1 MSSIIKIKSNIS
13 FVLILTVYLFLNQSV
28 YSQVIVTPAGNSS
41 INAESSGFY
50 YSLPR
55 TVIKVD
61 FIIEKNKCVK
71 GPYSEYA
78 PKILGIDDVIIKDE
92 TKYTLVDVIVSALV
106 EPDPDATFF
115 VEFDEKA
122 SKEEKS
128 LIFNLQEDG
137 IILGAND
144 VENQGIQKS
153 ISLSKT
159 LVNDSENNVF
169 QYYAESNLYQRV
181 DTIVR
186 KITID
191 TTTIR
196 RNILQS
202 SWVDRSPEQKARA
215 AADYIQK
222 IRESRFNLI
231 SGYQEINYGNS
242 ISFMDEKLKAMEDEY
257 VDLFVGKEIKS
268 LKEQS
273 VEFLPSKENVGI
285 QLLARFSETTGLTG
299 LESKS
304 EPIQIE
310 ISPVG
315 NTNKINSD
323 NKNIGK
329 DKTVNNL
336 FYRTPEYVMLKILY
350 KGGIIAE
357 KKMLISQLGSLSIA
371 PISKTRLVFD
381 ANTGM
386 VTTIKRD

>member
-1 MSSIIKIKSNIS
+1 
-13 FVLILTVYLFLNQSV
+13 VYLFLNQSV

-106 EPDPDATFF
+106 EPDPEATFF

>member
-1 MSSIIKIKSNIS
+1 MNRIENFISNIS
-13 FVLILTVYLFLNQSV
+13 VGLFLSV
-28 YSQVIVTPAGNSS
+28 FFFIHQTVAAQVIVTPAGNSS

-55 TVIKVD
+55 NIIKVD

-92 TKYTLVDVIVSALV
+92 TKFTLIDVIVSTTI
-106 EPDPDATFF
+106 EPDPEATFF

-144 VENQGIQKS
+144 VDNRGIQKS
-153 ISLSKT
+153 VSISKT
-159 LVNDSENNVF
+159 LVNDSEKNVF

-222 IRESRFNLI
+222 IRDSRFNLI
-231 SGYQEINYGNS
+231 SGYQEVNYGNS
-242 ISFMDEKLKAMEDEY
+242 ILFMDEKLKIMEDEY
-257 VDLFVGKEIKS
+257 VDLFVGKEIKT

-273 VEFLPSKENVGI
+273 VEFLPSKENIGI
-285 QLLARFSETTGLTG
+285 QLLARFSETGGLSA
-299 LESKS
+299 LDSKS

-315 NTNKINSD
+315 NTTAMKSE
-323 NKNIGK
+323 NKNSGK
-329 DKTVNNL
+329 DKIINNL
-336 FYRTPEYVMLKILY
+336 YYRTPEYVKVKVLY
-350 KGGIIAE
+350 KGSVIAE
-357 KKMLISQLGSLSIA
+357 KKLLISQLGSLSKA
-371 PISKTRLVFD
+371 PISKTRLMFD

>member
-1 MSSIIKIKSNIS
+1 MNRIENFISNIS
-13 FVLILTVYLFLNQSV
+13 VGLFLSV
-28 YSQVIVTPAGNSS
+28 FFFIHQTVAAQVIVTPAGNSS

-55 TVIKVD
+55 NIIKVD

-92 TKYTLVDVIVSALV
+92 TKFTLIDVIVSTTI
-106 EPDPDATFF
+106 EPDPEATFF

-144 VENQGIQKS
+144 VDNRGIQKS
-153 ISLSKT
+153 VSISKT
-159 LVNDSENNVF
+159 LVNSDKRSEF
-169 QYYAESNLYQRV
+169 QYYAESNLYQKV

-202 SWVDRSPEQKARA
+202 SWVDRSPEQKARS
-215 AADYIQK
+215 AADYIHK

-231 SGYQEINYGNS
+231 SGYQEVNYGNS
-242 ISFMDEKLKAMEDEY
+242 IAYMDEKLLQMEEEY
-257 VDLFVGKEIKS
+257 VSLFTGKQVKTLE
-268 LKEQS
+268 EQS
-273 VEFLPSKENVGI
+273 VEFLPLKENIGQQPLI
-285 QLLARFSETTGLTG
+285 KFNETTGFIPTDAKT
-299 LESKS
+299 ESV
-304 EPIQIE
+304 IIE
-310 ISPVG
+310 INPVG
-315 NTNKINSD
+315 NGANIASS
-323 NKNIGK
+323 NKNNGNSK
-329 DKTVNNL
+329 VMNNL
-336 FYRTPEYVMLKILY
+336 YSRVPEYALIKIIYKGKIL
-350 KGGIIAE
+350 AE
-357 KKMLISQLGSLSIA
+357 EKLLISQLGSLSVA
-371 PISKTRLVFD
+371 PVAKTRLVFD
-381 ANTGM
+381 AKTGM
-386 VTTIKRD
+386 VTAVKRD